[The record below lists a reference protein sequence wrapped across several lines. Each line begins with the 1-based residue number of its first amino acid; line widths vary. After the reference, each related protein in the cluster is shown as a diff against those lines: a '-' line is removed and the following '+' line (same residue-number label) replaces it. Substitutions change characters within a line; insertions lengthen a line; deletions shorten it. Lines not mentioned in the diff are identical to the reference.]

1 MALVKCSHCGQ
12 FISDSAMQ
20 CPHCQNQFISAV
32 QRNRIKKCSLIA
44 MWLTIVG
51 TIGNIIYN
59 CYLLI
64 GRYYSLFCDWIPAS
78 FSDDFIRGVFLRV
91 ACISL
96 LCIALAWLFW
106 FVREIGHK
114 YPAMLVGIVISVLLV
129 CMRLLVVITQRILFY
144 HIALI
149 LSFALGI
156 TLFFL
161 KVQGKI
167 KVLCNTVG
175 ILYVVFYFE
184 TILTIV
190 DTFYYELIGQSAMAS
205 MSYAIIHA
213 LFQLGTYIATS
224 VLFYNTYKQA
234 KIE

>member
-51 TIGNIIYN
+51 TIGMIVYR
-59 CYLLI
+59 CCWLI
-64 GRYYSLFCDWIPAS
+64 SRDYSLFGDWIPAS
-78 FSDDFIRGVFLRV
+78 FSDDFIWGVILV
-91 ACISL
+91 AGISL

-129 CMRLLVVITQRILFY
+129 CMRLLLLITQIILFSY
-144 HIALI
+144 I

-161 KVQGKI
+161 KAQGKI

-184 TILTIV
+184 AIL
-190 DTFYYELIGQSAMAS
+190 TFYYELIGQSAMAS

-213 LFQLGTYIATS
+213 LFQLGTFIATS